1 MSDIS
6 SYLRKHHPGLAEDQ
20 VRIYKGKSKN
30 AQEAHE
36 AIRQTSMSNTPSAV
50 KKYLEEND
58 YRLYDLIWKRTLAS
72 QMKDS
77 ISKTVSIDLSMEDD
91 FTFRYSGSY
100 LEFSG
105 FKEVYSF
112 SDNDEKEKENKLILE
127 SLKINDEL
135 NLDRDRKSVV

>member
-1 MSDIS
+1 
-6 SYLRKHHPGLAEDQ
+6 
-20 VRIYKGKSKN
+20 
-30 AQEAHE
+30 
-36 AIRQTSMSNTPSAV
+36 
-50 KKYLEEND
+50 
-58 YRLYDLIWKRTLAS
+58 
-72 QMKDS
+72 MKDS

-112 SDNDEKEKENKLILE
+112 SDNDEKEKENKMILE

-135 NLDRDRKSVV
+135 NLDSVDAEQKFTQPPARYNQASLIQALEELGIGRPSTYVTIINKIMESNYVDPEKSNFSANSLSKGCL